1 MIDLIRKRHEGP
13 AWVVVPE
20 VPNGTGSNVSRRADA
35 IALGLWPSRGYE
47 IHGYEVK
54 VSRGDVRKELND
66 PSKADAVGRFCDY
79 WWLVV
84 EDLSIIDGL
93 VVPSTWGIL
102 APKLGV
108 LRVHR
113 KAPKLKAAP
122 VTRSFVAALTRK
134 VTESWIPRDEHE
146 TYKKV
151 AKEELRKEI
160 ERDRAYV
167 SSDIERE
174 RDVLLA
180 TITHFQEVSGVDLKD
195 GNTYGAARWTIENIG
210 EAVKAV
216 RDFREKQGRAGAEV
230 VNLVRQQL
238 YSAER
243 AVEAHE
249 NAALEAR
256 NRMASIVAQ
265 LKQMGPQPE

>member
-102 APKLGV
+102 APTLGAEQLAEWV
-108 LRVHR
+108 RACGGDPRCALAGYAGGWAGAR
-113 KAPKLKAAP
+113 AA
-122 VTRSFVAALTRK
+122 RAGELT
-134 VTESWIPRDEHE
+134 
-146 TYKKV
+146 
-151 AKEELRKEI
+151 
-160 ERDRAYV
+160 
-167 SSDIERE
+167 
-174 RDVLLA
+174 LA
-180 TITHFQEVSGVDLKD
+180 TRFADLFR
-195 GNTYGAARWTIENIG
+195 AR
-210 EAVKAV
+210 A
-216 RDFREKQGRAGAEV
+216 RR
-230 VNLVRQQL
+230 
-238 YSAER
+238 
-243 AVEAHE
+243 
-249 NAALEAR
+249 LEASR
-256 NRMASIVAQ
+256 LSP
-265 LKQMGPQPE
+265 KSS